1 MAKKRSRTKTKVK
14 TRKISALPRQ
24 KGMNMMNIAYILAL
38 IGSIFVLVYSA
49 ILALGL
55 TVLSFFVGGVA
66 AILAVPG
73 IICGLLMLIATGNL
87 KKKPKSS
94 AILLLVVSIIA
105 LIPAHLGGVLGII
118 AAILVLVETNK

>member
-1 MAKKRSRTKTKVK
+1 MYFMTKKRKIKTRTRRTK
-14 TRKISALPRQ
+14 KIQ
-24 KGMNMMNIAYILAL
+24 KNPQMMKIAYVLAL

-55 TVLSFFVGGVA
+55 TVLSFFIGGIA

-73 IICGLLMLIATGNL
+73 IVCGLLMLIATGNL

-94 AILLLVVSIIA
+94 AILLLVASIIA

-118 AAILVLVETNK
+118 AAILVLVEINK

>member
-1 MAKKRSRTKTKVK
+1 MTKKRKIKTRTRRTK
-14 TRKISALPRQ
+14 KIQ
-24 KGMNMMNIAYILAL
+24 KNPQMMKIAYVLAL

-55 TVLSFFVGGVA
+55 TVLSFFIGGIA

-73 IICGLLMLIATGNL
+73 IVCGLLMLIATGNL

-94 AILLLVVSIIA
+94 AILLLVASIIA

-118 AAILVLVETNK
+118 AAILVLVEINK